1 MFSKTAPTSVKV
13 ADLGCSSGLNTFM
26 AVSQV
31 IDAIHGICYSQPEA
45 STSCILPMRCIGS
58 QWSVP
63 VGVENNKGNICMAES
78 SPPNIVKAY
87 TQQFR
92 KDFTDFLSM
101 RSKEM
106 IPQGRMC

>member
-58 QWSVP
+58 QWSQLEWRTTRGTYAWQNQVLP
-63 VGVENNKGNICMAES
+63 I
-78 SPPNIVKAY
+78 
-87 TQQFR
+87 
-92 KDFTDFLSM
+92 LS
-101 RSKEM
+101 KL
-106 IPQGRMC
+106 IPSNFGKTSQIF